1 MSNEELLEAFTET
14 LAVSERRS
22 PHTVRA
28 YRATVARFF
37 DFLGRKG
44 LAAQPRAL
52 ADLKVAD
59 FRTYLGE
66 RRRAGLSNRSAAR
79 EVSVLRAFFRWLRRS
94 REIDCQAVE
103 TLASPR
109 QARQVPRPVSPDQAR
124 ALGTAEADADW
135 TEKRDAAVLLLLYGA
150 GLRISEALSL
160 SPGDLDGETLRVT
173 GKRGK
178 TRLVPLLEEVRT
190 GIEAYIGACPFALD
204 RSGALFRGAR
214 GGRLSAGIVRRAM
227 RRARVALGLPDT
239 ATPHALR
246 HSFAT
251 HLLARGADLRTI
263 QELLGHS
270 DLSSTQIYTEV
281 DAAHLLDVYRSAHP
295 RA

>member
-1 MSNEELLEAFTET
+1 MPDDGLLDAFTET
-14 LAVSERRS
+14 LALGERRS

-28 YRATVARFF
+28 YRATVERF
-37 DFLGRKG
+37 
-44 LAAQPRAL
+44 LAHVGGEGEQPSPGEL
-52 ADLKVAD
+52 TQLKTAD
-59 FRTYLGE
+59 FRAYLAH
-66 RRRAGLSNRSAAR
+66 RRAGGLSNRSAAR

-94 REIDCQAVE
+94 RGIDCPAAE

-109 QARQVPRPVSPDQAR
+109 VPRRVPRPVSPETAR
-124 ALGTAEADADW
+124 DLGTAEADADW
-135 TEKRDAAVLLLLYGA
+135 TEKRDAAALMLLYGA

-160 SPGDLDGETLRVT
+160 SPADLKSETIRVT

-178 TRLVPLLEEVRT
+178 ARLVPLLAEVRT
-190 GIEAYIGACPFALD
+190 GLEAYMKVCPFPMEEN
-204 RSGALFRGAR
+204 GALFRGAR
-214 GGRLSAGIVRRAM
+214 GGRLSPGVLRRAM
-227 RRARVALGLPDT
+227 QRARAALGLPDT

-263 QELLGHS
+263 QELLGHAN
-270 DLSSTQIYTEV
+270 LSSTQIYTEV
-281 DAAHLLDVYRSAHP
+281 DAAHLLDVYRNAHP